1 MSYCKISGFSDEIA
15 SDIKTQFEVLNKL
28 GIKYFEP
35 RGVNGKNISE
45 LSEDEAKALK
55 AEMDKH
61 GIKVSSIGSPIGKI
75 KIKDDFC
82 DHFEVFENVIKV
94 AKILEAKHIR
104 IFSFYHDE
112 QEWLDEER
120 SLVISRL
127 KRLTEVAKE
136 NDLILLHEN
145 EKGIYGDTAERC
157 KDLMDNLYCDNFK
170 AVFDPANFVQCGE
183 DTKKAYELLN
193 PYIAYMHIKDSNEDG
208 TVVPAG
214 YGKGNVA
221 YIIHSLFEKGYD
233 GFLSLEPHLGSFE
246 GLANLEL
253 DDKMENLPEGG
264 EGTFTLAYNAL
275 CDIINKPKEAEKVD
289 KVKLGIIGF
298 GNMGTS
304 HAARI
309 FRGDI
314 PGMEL
319 AAICDIDEE
328 RLKKSK
334 ELYPDVATFTDVEE
348 MYKSG
353 LLNSV
358 LVAVPH
364 YDHPKYAMMG
374 FDYGLNVL
382 IEKPAGVYTKQVRE
396 MNEAAKKQNKVFGI
410 MYNQRTNPMYKKI
423 KDMVE
428 SGQLGHIKRI
438 TWIVTNWYRPQ
449 SYHDSSAWRSS
460 WEFEGGG
467 TLINQNPHQIDLWQW
482 MFGMPD
488 KIFAKISYGKYY
500 DIEVD
505 DDVCAFF
512 EYDNGTTGQ
521 YITSTGEA
529 PGTNRL
535 EVACDWG
542 NLIADANGLTFY
554 RNEMSEREYNKVCT
568 GAFGNLE
575 SWECKIP
582 LWGGEGEQHNGI
594 LKSFTNAILKGEE
607 LLAKGEE
614 GINGLTISNAMHL
627 SSWLGEAVDVKN
639 IDEDKFY
646 DMLQDKTKNSTYKKV
661 VKKQH
666 GDTEGTY

>member
-1 MSYCKISGFSDEIA
+1 MSYSKISGFSDEIA

-35 RGVNGKNISE
+35 RGVNGKNISTLTE
-45 LSEDEAKALK
+45 EEAKKLK

-75 KIKDDFC
+75 KIREDFC

-94 AKILEAKHIR
+94 AKILDAKYIR

-112 QEWLDEER
+112 PQWLEEER

-127 KRLTEVAKE
+127 KRLIEVAKE

-157 KDLMDNLYCDNFK
+157 KDLMDNLYCNNFK

-183 DTKKAYELLN
+183 DTKKAYELLKD
-193 PYIAYMHIKDSNEDG
+193 YIEYVHIKDALDDG
-208 TVVPAG
+208 KVVPAG
-214 YGKGNVA
+214 YGKGNVP
-221 YIIHSLFEKGYD
+221 YIINSLFENGYD
-233 GFLSLEPHLGSFE
+233 GYLSLEPHLGSFE
-246 GLANLEL
+246 GLSNLEL

-275 CDIINKPKEAEKVD
+275 CDIIKKPKETEKVD
-289 KVKLGIIGF
+289 KVKIGIIGF

-309 FRGDI
+309 FKGDI

-319 AAICDIDEE
+319 GAICDIDPD
-328 RLKKSK
+328 RLNAAK

-353 LLNSV
+353 FINSV

-364 YDHPKYAMMG
+364 YDHPKYVIMAFNYNLHVMC
-374 FDYGLNVL
+374 
-382 IEKPAGVYTKQVRE
+382 EKPAGVYTKQVRE
-396 MNEAAKKQNKVFGI
+396 MNEAAKKQDKVFGI
-410 MYNQRTNPMYKKI
+410 MYNQRTNPMYRKI
-423 KDMVE
+423 KDLVE

-449 SYHDSSAWRSS
+449 SYHDSSAWRST
-460 WEFEGGG
+460 WELEGGG
-467 TLINQNPHQIDLWQW
+467 TLINQNPHQLDLWQW

-488 KIFAKISYGKYY
+488 KIYAKISYGKYY

-505 DDVCAFF
+505 DDVCAFM
-512 EYDNGTTGQ
+512 EYGNGTTGQ
-521 YITSTGEA
+521 YITSTGES

-535 EVACDWG
+535 EIACDMG
-542 NLIADANGLTFY
+542 ILVADENGLFFK
-554 RNEMSEREYNKVCT
+554 RNEMSEREYNKQCT
-568 GAFGNLE
+568 ASFGNLPYLD
-575 SWECKIP
+575 CKIP
-582 LWGGEGEQHNGI
+582 LQEGSGEQHNGV
-594 LKSFTNAILKGEE
+594 LKAFANTILKGGT
-607 LLAKGEE
+607 LIANGEE
-614 GINGLTISNAMHL
+614 GIKGLTISNAMHL
-627 SSWLGEAVDVKN
+627 SSWLDKAVDVKN
-639 IDEDKFY
+639 LDEDLFY
-646 DMLQDKTKNSTYKKV
+646 DMLQEKIKNSTHKKTTR
-661 VKKQH
+661 KQH
-666 GDTEGTY
+666 ADTEGTY

>member
-1 MSYCKISGFSDEIA
+1 M
-15 SDIKTQFEVLNKL
+15 
-28 GIKYFEP
+28 
-35 RGVNGKNISE
+35 
-45 LSEDEAKALK
+45 
-55 AEMDKH
+55 
-61 GIKVSSIGSPIGKI
+61 
-75 KIKDDFC
+75 
-82 DHFEVFENVIKV
+82 
-94 AKILEAKHIR
+94 
-104 IFSFYHDE
+104 
-112 QEWLDEER
+112 
-120 SLVISRL
+120 
-127 KRLTEVAKE
+127 
-136 NDLILLHEN
+136 
-145 EKGIYGDTAERC
+145 
-157 KDLMDNLYCDNFK
+157 
-170 AVFDPANFVQCGE
+170 
-183 DTKKAYELLN
+183 
-193 PYIAYMHIKDSNEDG
+193 
-208 TVVPAG
+208 
-214 YGKGNVA
+214 
-221 YIIHSLFEKGYD
+221 
-233 GFLSLEPHLGSFE
+233 
-246 GLANLEL
+246 
-253 DDKMENLPEGG
+253 
-264 EGTFTLAYNAL
+264 
-275 CDIINKPKEAEKVD
+275 D

-328 RLKKSK
+328 RLKKVK
-334 ELYPDVATFTDVEE
+334 ELYPNVATFTDVEE

-353 LLNSV
+353 LLNAV

-374 FDYGLNVL
+374 FDYGLHVL

-396 MNEAAKKQNKVFGI
+396 MNEAAKKQDKVFGI

-568 GAFGNLE
+568 GAFGSLE

-646 DMLQDKTKNSTYKKV
+646 DMLQDKIKNSTYKKV

-666 GDTEGTY
+666 GNTEGTY

>member
-1 MSYCKISGFSDEIA
+1 MYEKISGFSDEIS

-28 GIKYFEP
+28 GINYFEP
-35 RGVNGKNISE
+35 RGINGKNISE
-45 LSEDEAKALK
+45 LTEEEAYSLK
-55 AEMDKH
+55 AEMDKCS
-61 GIKVSSIGSPIGKI
+61 IKVSSIGSPIGKI
-75 KIKDDFC
+75 KIRDDFST
-82 DHFEVFENVIKV
+82 HFEVFENVVKV
-94 AKILEAKHIR
+94 AKILNAKYIR
-104 IFSFYHDE
+104 MFSFYHE
-112 QEWLDEER
+112 GEEWLDEER

-127 KRLTEVAKE
+127 KRLIEVARE
-136 NDLILLHEN
+136 NDLVLLHEN

-193 PYIAYMHIKDSNEDG
+193 PYIEYMHIKDALEDG
-208 TVVPAG
+208 KVVPAG
-214 YGKGNVA
+214 YGKGNVPFV
-221 YIIHSLFEKGYD
+221 IHSLLEKGYD
-233 GFLSLEPHLGSFE
+233 GFFSLEPHLGSFE

-253 DDKMENLPEGG
+253 DDKMKNLPQGG

-275 CDIINKPKEAEKVD
+275 CSILTKPKEREKVD

-304 HAARI
+304 HASRI
-309 FRGDI
+309 SKGQI

-328 RLKKSK
+328 RIEAAKKAH
-334 ELYPDVATFTDVEE
+334 PDVPVFTDVED

-353 LLNSV
+353 LINSV

-396 MNEAAKKQNKVFGI
+396 MNEAAKKQDKVFAI

-423 KDMVE
+423 KTMVE

-438 TWIVTNWYRPQ
+438 TWIVTSWYRPQ
-449 SYHDSSAWRSS
+449 SYHDSSAWRSN

-467 TLINQNPHQIDLWQW
+467 TLINQNPHQLDLLQW

-488 KIFAKISYGKYY
+488 KIYAKISYGKYY
-500 DIEVD
+500 DIEVE

-535 EVACDWG
+535 EVACDMG
-542 NLIADANGLTFY
+542 ILIADENGLTFK
-554 RNEMSEREYNKVCT
+554 RNEMSEREYNATCT
-568 GAFGNLE
+568 STFGALE
-575 SWECKIP
+575 YWDCKIP

-607 LLAKGEE
+607 LIAKGEE

-627 SSWLGEAVDVKN
+627 SSWLNEEIDLKN

-646 DMLQDKTKNSTYKKV
+646 EILQDKIKNSTYKKIV
-661 VKKQH
+661 RKQH
-666 GDTEGTY
+666 ADTEGTY